1 VIRVVLADNQA
12 RLRTRLRT
20 ILGDPDDV
28 DDIDVVGEAANGE
41 QAIEICADMNPDVVL
56 MDVRMPGV
64 DGVDA
69 TRAITSGND
78 PPRVVVLTTTDLDG
92 LVYDALRAGAS
103 GFLRKDAPDEQ
114 LIRAIRV
121 VAGGSS
127 LFEPSATRRLVEE
140 FAPSHTPTRPPNSFE
155 ALTERER
162 EALARLARGESD
174 AEIANALFVTE
185 HTVQTHVARLLR
197 KLGLRDRVQAVVL
210 AYESGFV
217 QPGG

>member
-1 VIRVVLADNQA
+1 VIRVVLADDEA
-12 RLRTRLRT
+12 RHRTRLAT
-20 ILGDPDDV
+20 ILSDQ
-28 DDIDVVGEAANGE
+28 DDIDVVGEAANGG

-64 DGVDA
+64 DGIDA

-78 PPRVVVLTTTDLDG
+78 PPRVVVLTTVDLDG

-103 GFLRKDAPDEQ
+103 GFLLKDAPDEQ

-121 VAGGSS
+121 VADGSS
-127 LFEPSATRRLVEE
+127 LFEPSAIRRLVEE
-140 FAPSHTPTRPPNSFE
+140 FAPRHTPTGPPHSFGS
-155 ALTERER
+155 LTERER
-162 EALARLARGESD
+162 EALTRLAHGESD
-174 AEIANALFVTE
+174 AEIAEALFVTE

-197 KLGLRDRVQAVVL
+197 KLGLRDRVQVVVL
-210 AYESGFV
+210 AHESGFV